1 MRPQI
6 QIRVALLSLCVFSL
20 TGCYHMYGPY
30 GPYGASPYGNPYG
43 APAGGYVYPQQPG
56 IQTLTPGQQ
65 YVPGTV
71 VPGGSNPGTFDGNGT
86 LQPIP
91 GGSTTV
97 PGGTNEVKVPAPYGT
112 PGSPYM
118 GSPTGMLTPEPS
130 EVSPAS
136 AARITEPEAFLGGS
150 DLKEIPQRQATATPD
165 SNPFASPAPAY
176 TAPPQPLG
184 NSNPFNAPSQQE
196 TPAATAV
203 GNDPFLTPRPA
214 APPAE
219 PAGNPFAPLAPV
231 APTAPVA
238 PPEEPMDL
246 FLSPARV
253 QKVAPVEYGHHQ
265 DFAWLQGVVHKDA
278 EGKVSITYDDNPAT
292 EVTYGGQLSL
302 AESPLLNEVADG
314 TVVRIQGTVDP
325 VVTDPA
331 GKPVYVVSGLDVLT
345 N

>member
-6 QIRVALLSLCVFSL
+6 HIRAALLSLCALSL
-20 TGCYHMYGPY
+20 TGCYNMYNPY
-30 GPYGASPYGNPYG
+30 GPYGAGPYGSPYG
-43 APAGGYVYPQQPG
+43 APSGGYVYPQQPG
-56 IQTLTPGQQ
+56 IQTLPPGQP
-65 YVPGTV
+65 YVPGS
-71 VPGGSNPGTFDGNGT
+71 SNPGTFDGNGN

-91 GGSTTV
+91 GAGAAA
-97 PGGTNEVKVPAPYGT
+97 PGGTNVTVPPPYGNT
-112 PGSPYM
+112 GSPYM
-118 GSPTGMLTPEPS
+118 GSPTGMLTPDAS

-136 AARITEPEAFLGGS
+136 AARFSEPEAFLGNGE
-150 DLKEIPQRQATATPD
+150 LKEIPQRQAAATPE

-184 NSNPFNAPSQQE
+184 NSNPFAAPSQPE
-196 TPAATAV
+196 TPATSNA
-203 GNDPFLTPRPA
+203 GNNPFLSPRPA
-214 APPAE
+214 EPPAE
-219 PAGNPFAPLAPV
+219 PVGAPFAPLAPV

-278 EGKVSITYDDNPAT
+278 EGKASITYDDNPAT
-292 EVTYGGQLSL
+292 EATYGGQLTL
-302 AESPLLNEVADG
+302 ATSPLLNEVPDG

-325 VVTDPA
+325 LVTDPA